1 MLVEADEAKVV
12 GVDVVED
19 VDVFDTVRYM
29 PTELRSW

>member
-1 MLVEADEAKVV
+1 VLVETDEAEVV
-12 GVDVVED
+12 DVGVVED